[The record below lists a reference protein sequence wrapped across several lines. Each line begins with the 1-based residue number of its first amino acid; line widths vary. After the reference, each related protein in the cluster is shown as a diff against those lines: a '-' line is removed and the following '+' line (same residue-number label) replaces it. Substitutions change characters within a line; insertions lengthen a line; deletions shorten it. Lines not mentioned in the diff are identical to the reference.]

1 VEVQQSC
8 GYIDVLL
15 VTWLAKR
22 EGDSRCWPCAS
33 WSVTDISVSES
44 ELESIEYLLRFLA
57 SYTESINLLKY
68 LEMLKSIVTYSA

>member
-1 VEVQQSC
+1 VQQSC

-33 WSVTDISVSES
+33 WSVTLSLSYYIAEDI
-44 ELESIEYLLRFLA
+44 
-57 SYTESINLLKY
+57 INL
-68 LEMLKSIVTYSA
+68 SILYRLLVSISFELFL